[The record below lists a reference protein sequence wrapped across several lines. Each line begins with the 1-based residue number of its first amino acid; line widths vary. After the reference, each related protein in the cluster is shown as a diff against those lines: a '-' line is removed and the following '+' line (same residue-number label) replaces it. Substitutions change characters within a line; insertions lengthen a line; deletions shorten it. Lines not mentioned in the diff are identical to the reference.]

1 MLNKKNIIK
10 AVFILL
16 IILLAGSCYQMNETS
31 SGDLAL
37 NATLPAA
44 AKLFGD
50 TDEVW
55 VVGLVV
61 DSAYEDKLIEMMRL
75 YDKND
80 YTDIDSFEDDAD
92 EILEDMLQ
100 KGAVRFD
107 GGRFFFQ
114 FKMTSDG
121 SDTGD
126 FLISGIPA
134 DKKYFLYLQIF
145 DNEITSIDDMEDQ
158 DADVYMEMHYFDPA
172 YYTGG
177 YPAGL
182 SGVSKGWYYFE
193 DWDPDY
199 TDDINNPDLYAD
211 VWIPVSSPVSNQ
223 PFLVEPGKET
233 ALDIL
238 LIEDPED

>member
-10 AVFILL
+10 TVFVLL
-16 IILLAGSCYQMNETS
+16 IILLTGSCYQMNETT

-37 NATLPAA
+37 NATLPAKA
-44 AKLFGD
+44 AGD
-50 TDEVW
+50 SEEVW

-61 DSAYEDKLIEMMRL
+61 DAAYEDKLIEMMRL
-75 YDKND
+75 FD
-80 YTDIDSFEDDAD
+80 TDIDSFEDDAD
-92 EILEDMLQ
+92 EILEDILQ

-114 FKMTSDG
+114 FKMVPEG
-121 SDTGD
+121 DTGD
-126 FLISGIPA
+126 FLVAGLPA
-134 DKKYFLYLQIF
+134 DKEYFLYIQVF
-145 DNEITSIDDMEDQ
+145 DQEITSIDDMDDLE
-158 DADVYMEMHYFDPA
+158 AEVYMELHYFDPA
-172 YYTGG
+172 YYDDVTGTI
-177 YPAGL
+177 AGN
-182 SGVSKGWYYFE
+182 SKGWYYFE

-238 LIEDPED
+238 LIEDPDLPVGPLPS